1 MVVGGL
7 LHIAGGA
14 LVFYLSR
21 RDMARRGLLTEGML
35 VVAAGALVGG
45 LLGALLLNF
54 PAWAALHWRQ
64 WLDESFAVRLLM
76 LVGTGRTWIGALIG
90 GYLVV
95 ELTKRALGIRRST
108 GDSFALALPLGEALG
123 RLGCFASGCCYGTP
137 AHLPWAVY
145 QQGAWRHPAQLY
157 AAAAALLLWLALRP
171 LRDRLPRE
179 GDLFKLY
186 LAGYAATRFL
196 LEFLRDHQGAPGL
209 SAAQWTCL
217 ASLALLALL
226 WLPRFLHDLSAR
238 RAMPHEPAGTEIE
251 LPITV

>member
-1 MVVGGL
+1 VGGL
-7 LHIAGGA
+7 LHLAGGA
-14 LVFYLSR
+14 LVFYLYR

-54 PAWAALHWRQ
+54 PAWVALHWRQ
-64 WLDESFAVRLLM
+64 WLDESFPLRLL
-76 LVGTGRTWIGALIG
+76 LLIGTGRTWIGALIG
-90 GYLVV
+90 GYVAV

-123 RLGCFASGCCYGTP
+123 RVGCFVSGCCYGTP
-137 AHLPWAVY
+137 SHLPWAVY

-157 AAAAALLLWLALRP
+157 AAAAALLLWLVLRP

-196 LEFLRDHQGAPGL
+196 LEFIRDHQGSTGL
-209 SAAQWTCL
+209 STAQWTCL
-217 ASLALLALL
+217 LGLAVLAVL
-226 WLPRFLHDLSAR
+226 WLPRFLHDLTAR
-238 RAMPHEPAGTEIE
+238 RATFDEPAGTERE
-251 LPITV
+251 LSATI